1 MLKSKVVISPIL
13 KTRLYS
19 DKLAPEA
26 GLAPALSRLTGERA
40 TLTLL
45 WNKLVVETGFE
56 PVMFTAGVCVLQTHA
71 FTIQTT
77 LPKLSII

>member
-45 WNKLVVETGFE
+45 WN
-56 PVMFTAGVCVLQTHA
+56 
-71 FTIQTT
+71 INWW
-77 LPKLSII
+77 